1 MDSRHST
8 NLNSLC
14 VLLACAYVHGCPR
27 LCACCTVQAIAVVH
41 LLMLSSML
49 TAGTEAGIDPPHITT
64 VIETLSIEVF
74 AGVLVLL
81 SLRTTVDYEEVRLD
95 CSPSRTC
102 HLPLHLTF
110 SVPMSILSHRH
121 HPAVDYEEPVS
132 IARRLLHVI
141 SHCISLSR
149 CLARCVPAATTQLGC
164 IIAAPHLC

>member
-1 MDSRHST
+1 
-8 NLNSLC
+8 
-14 VLLACAYVHGCPR
+14 
-27 LCACCTVQAIAVVH
+27 
-41 LLMLSSML
+41 ML

-110 SVPMSILSHRH
+110 SVPMSMLSHRH
-121 HPAVDYEEPVS
+121 HPAVDYEEVRLD
-132 IARRLLHVI
+132 ARRLAHVI
-141 SHCISLSR
+141 SHCISLSL
-149 CLARCVPAATTQLGC
+149 CLARCVLALPLPPPSWVVSLQPPTC
-164 IIAAPHLC
+164 R